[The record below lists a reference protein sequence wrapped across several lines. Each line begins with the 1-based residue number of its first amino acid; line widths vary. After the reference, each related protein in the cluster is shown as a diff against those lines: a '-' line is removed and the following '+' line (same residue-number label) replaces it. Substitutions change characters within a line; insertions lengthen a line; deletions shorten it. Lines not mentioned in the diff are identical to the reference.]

1 MKDLISPSA
10 SGFSSRPFSSSFTA
24 APKSLMER
32 VEDALLPLINLV
44 FLLLMFFI
52 VAGEMQNRVL
62 PDLPGTAVEEASAG
76 AQADLVVRASGDW
89 QVAGRKVDASSLVRH
104 LPASDSKPSLIVGAA
119 AGTAMSDL
127 ESLFSLLA
135 DEGYQDVVLLTEPS
149 GA

>member
-1 MKDLISPSA
+1 MRDIISAPSCEPFSPS
-10 SGFSSRPFSSSFTA
+10 FRA

-52 VAGEMQNRVL
+52 VAGQMQNRAL
-62 PDLPGTAVEEASAG
+62 PDLPGTIAEDASARV
-76 AQADLVVRASGDW
+76 QADLMVLASGDW
-89 QVAGRKVDASSLVRH
+89 QVAGRKVDANSLVRD
-104 LPASDSKPSLIVGAA
+104 LPASESNPSLTVGAA

-127 ESLFSLLA
+127 EALFGVLA
-135 DEGYQDVVLLTEPS
+135 AEGYQDVVLLTEPS

>member
-1 MKDLISPSA
+1 MKELLSPA
-10 SGFSSRPFSSSFTA
+10 SSGPFSPSFTA

-62 PDLPGTAVEEASAG
+62 PDLPGTIAEEASARV
-76 AQADLVVRASGDW
+76 QADLVVLATGDW
-89 QVAGRKVDASSLVRH
+89 QVDGKNVDANSLFRH
-104 LPASDSKPSLIVGAA
+104 LPASDSKPSLTVGAA
-119 AGTAMSDL
+119 AGAAMADL

-135 DEGYQDVVLLTEPS
+135 DEGYQDIVLLTEPS

>member
-1 MKDLISPSA
+1 MKDVISPA
-10 SGFSSRPFSSSFTA
+10 SSDPFTSSFTTA
-24 APKSLMER
+24 RKSLMER
-32 VEDALLPLINLV
+32 LEDALLPLINLV

-62 PDLPGTAVEEASAG
+62 PDLPDTAAEEASVR
-76 AQADLVVRASGDW
+76 AQADLVVLASGDW
-89 QVAGRKVDASSLVRH
+89 QVDGKKVDASSLIRH
-104 LPASDSKPSLIVGAA
+104 LPASDSKSSLTVGAA

-135 DEGYQDVVLLTEPS
+135 DAGYQDIVLLTEPS

>member
-1 MKDLISPSA
+1 MKDFISPA
-10 SGFSSRPFSSSFTA
+10 SSGPFSSSFTA

-52 VAGEMQNRVL
+52 IVGEMQSRVL
-62 PDLPGTAVEEASAG
+62 PDLPGTIAEEASSRV
-76 AQADLVVRASGDW
+76 QADLVVLASGDW
-89 QVAGRKVDASSLVRH
+89 QVDGRKVDASSLARH
-104 LPASDSKPSLIVGAA
+104 LPASDGKPSLIVGAA

-127 ESLFSLLA
+127 EPLFSLLA

>member
-1 MKDLISPSA
+1 MKDAIAPPAVEPLA
-10 SGFSSRPFSSSFTA
+10 SSFTA

-32 VEDALLPLINLV
+32 LEDALLPLINLV

-52 VAGEMQNRVL
+52 VSGQMQNRAL
-62 PDLPGTAVEEASAG
+62 PDLPGTVAEDASARVE
-76 AQADLVVRASGDW
+76 ADLMVLASGEW
-89 QVAGRKVDASSLVRH
+89 QVAGRKVDADSLVRH
-104 LPASDSKPSLIVGAA
+104 LPASDSKPSLTVGAA

-127 ESLFSLLA
+127 ESLFGVLA